1 MSKDTTTSDAAVKEQ
16 WDNASNKQKKVHH
29 LQTEATFEMVSSIY
43 DWMKSEKAKL
53 SELGGRRSL
62 VIGALLIGTTFF
74 ATKYYHENFSHSQTV
89 SNLENELSTIHSAM
103 ATQSYINR
111 TNAKAYRA
119 KRDEVEGGFRDQID
133 KLNNNEANLLDQIGK
148 EQKQKLAIRR
158 ELKSAHDTIDKK
170 DNLIENLTRGK
181 AAERMLAE
189 AYQTIAMNTSPL
201 NLQQYLSMASDE
213 QWIGYTKMA
222 TERNA
227 FNVVKVIAS
236 IPELMKIKEV
246 SQMVCDYQAGRT
258 DSFAQA
264 KIKWMQKRSNKKP

>member
-119 KRDEVEGGFRDQID
+119 KRDDVEGGLRDQID

-170 DNLIENLTRGK
+170 DNL
-181 AAERMLAE
+181 M
-189 AYQTIAMNTSPL
+189 
-201 NLQQYLSMASDE
+201 
-213 QWIGYTKMA
+213 
-222 TERNA
+222 
-227 FNVVKVIAS
+227 
-236 IPELMKIKEV
+236 
-246 SQMVCDYQAGRT
+246 
-258 DSFAQA
+258 
-264 KIKWMQKRSNKKP
+264 